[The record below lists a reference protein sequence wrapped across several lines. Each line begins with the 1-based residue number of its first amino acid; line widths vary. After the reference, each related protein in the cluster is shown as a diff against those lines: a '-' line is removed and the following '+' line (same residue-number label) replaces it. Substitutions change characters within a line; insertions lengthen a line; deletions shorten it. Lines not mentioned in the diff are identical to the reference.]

1 MTRTSVAIFTDNDFE
16 KVNGVTTALSAVLDH
31 APDDVDV
38 RVYTAAAL
46 GVDSPDYL
54 ALESWGVGI
63 PFYPEMRM
71 YWPPY
76 RRMLDRLAQDGVD
89 VIHVTTPG
97 PVGLAALA
105 AARRLRLPLVGS
117 FHTDLAEYTVRLSGS
132 AALGAFMRHYMTW
145 LYGRCERVLVPSR
158 ATVDL
163 VVRAGLSPDHV
174 AIWGR
179 GVDTSHFEPARR
191 SVDWR
196 RRWRAPADRPVLLY
210 VGRVSPEKGVD
221 LLPDLHDELMRR
233 GLNHRLVVVGDGPAR
248 ETLARRCPDAMC
260 LGTLG
265 RQDLADVYASADL
278 FVFPSRT
285 RPATSCSKR
294 RPRACPCWSRTR
306 AVRASRCSRTSVA
319 WSAGPR
325 WRRGSRRR
333 SRCSP
338 IGRAVWRWPR
348 PHDATPSRGIG
359 RTRWPR
365 SSTPTGP
372 RRPVVA
378 RHWQRAARPAARRSR
393 EERAVAPPPHA
404 RLLHHA
410 APDQRVPRHVGWRAD
425 VLPRAAL
432 GGRAAGTAHAPGR
445 AG

>member
-132 AALGAFMRHYMTW
+132 AALGAFIRHYMTW

-248 ETLARRCPDAMC
+248 ETLARRCPDAIC

-285 RPATSCSKR
+285 DTAGNVVLEAQASGLPVLVSDAGGPREQMQPDVSGLVCGPTLAPWVEAAASLLTD
-294 RPRACPCWSRTR
+294 RPRRLAM
-306 AVRASRCSRTSVA
+306 
-319 WSAGPR
+319 
-325 WRRGSRRR
+325 
-333 SRCSP
+333 
-338 IGRAVWRWPR
+338 
-348 PHDATPSRGIG
+348 
-359 RTRWPR
+359 
-365 SSTPTGP
+365 
-372 RRPVVA
+372 
-378 RHWQRAARPAARRSR
+378 AAAARRYAESR
-393 EERAVAPPPHA
+393 H
-404 RLLHHA
+404 
-410 APDQRVPRHVGWRAD
+410 W
-425 VLPRAAL
+425 
-432 GGRAAGTAHAPGR
+432 AHALAPLFDTYRTAASGR
-445 AG
+445 RTSLAARGATGRPQVA